1 MANAGGGQTGETALK
16 GALRAAAKAF
26 VALGAV
32 SGALN
37 ILHLV
42 TPLYMLSVYDR
53 VLASGSR
60 ETLFYLTLIALV
72 ALAVFGVLE
81 GARTA
86 ILARTGAWL
95 SDRLGGPTLR
105 ASLKAALAKGGGG
118 AEPLRDLQQVQN
130 FLGGPSVNPFFDA
143 PWAPVFVIFIWLLHP
158 WLGVLA
164 LITAVLLFAIALGNE
179 VLTRKPLREGAGALN
194 MATREADGIVAH
206 AETVHAMGME
216 SQLEAR
222 WRTHQR
228 AAQAA
233 QTSGAELGGW
243 ITGASRFVRLSAQ
256 VGVLGLGALLVLRG
270 ELSAGSMIAGSIL
283 LGRALAPVEQSIGA
297 WRAFVAARFSY
308 QRLGKLMEA
317 FPETPSRMALPEPR
331 GMLSVEQLY
340 VRAPNSDV
348 MILSSVSFALKPG
361 EAIAVVGPSAAGKST
376 LCRAVC
382 GTVPVFR
389 GAVRLDGAEIDH
401 WPREQFGAA
410 VGYLPQTV
418 ELFDGSIR
426 ENIARM
432 GEADDEAVTRAAMLA
447 GVHELILKLP
457 DGYETRVGPTGVA
470 LSGGQR
476 QRIGLARAI
485 FGDPK
490 LIVLDEPNS
499 NLDQDGEAALTGT
512 IARLK
517 RQGAGVLLVAHRQS
531 ALAAVDKILVMK
543 DGAVE
548 MFDARDEVLRIMAE
562 RRRFASQQAK
572 ADGAQPKPKR
582 EVK

>member
-1 MANAGGGQTGETALK
+1 MMTPGGTALK
-16 GALRAAAKAF
+16 RALRAAAGAF
-26 VALGAV
+26 VTLGVV
-32 SGALN
+32 SGVLN
-37 ILHLV
+37 LLHLV

-60 ETLFYLTLIALV
+60 ETLFYLTLIAIF
-72 ALAVFGVLE
+72 ALLIFGVLE

-95 SDRLGGPTLR
+95 SDRLGGATLR
-105 ASLKAALAKGGGG
+105 ASLKAGLARGGGG
-118 AEPLRDLQQVQN
+118 AEPLRDLQQIQG
-130 FLGGPSVNPFFDA
+130 FLGGPSINPFFDA
-143 PWAPVFVIFIWLLHP
+143 PWAPVFIFFIWLLHP

-164 LITAVLLFAIALGNE
+164 LVTALVLFAIALANE
-179 VLTRKPLREGAGALN
+179 ALTRKPLREGAGALN
-194 MATREADGIVAH
+194 AATRDADGIVAH
-206 AETVHAMGME
+206 AETVHAMGMAP
-216 SQLEAR
+216 QLEAR
-222 WRTHQR
+222 WRGR
-228 AAQAA
+228 MQAA
-233 QTSGAELGGW
+233 QTAQLSGSELGGW

-297 WRAFVAARFSY
+297 WRAFVGARLSFN
-308 QRLGKLMEA
+308 RLEKLMET
-317 FPETPSRMALPEPR
+317 FPEESERMALPEAKGR
-331 GMLSVEQLY
+331 LSVEQLY
-340 VRAPNSDV
+340 VRAPESDV
-348 MILSSVSFALKPG
+348 MILKNVGFRMEPG
-361 EAIAVVGPSAAGKST
+361 EAIAIVGPSAAGKST

-382 GTVPVFR
+382 GTAPIFR
-389 GAVRLDGAEIDH
+389 GAARLDGAEIDH

-418 ELFDGSIR
+418 ELFDGTIR

-432 GEADDEAVTRAAMLA
+432 GQADADAVTRAATLA

-490 LIVLDEPNS
+490 LIILDEPNS
-499 NLDQDGEAALTGT
+499 NLDQEGEASLTGA
-512 IARLK
+512 INRLK
-517 RQGAGVLLVAHRQS
+517 QGGAGILLVAHRQS
-531 ALAAVDKILVMK
+531 ALAAVDKILVLN

-548 MFDARDEVLRIMAE
+548 VFDTRDEVMRIMAE
-562 RRRFASQQAK
+562 RRRFGGNASKSGDETERARGK
-572 ADGAQPKPKR
+572 TT
-582 EVK
+582 